1 MSLMIQH
8 GHGKSDK
15 IDLCLTNDD
24 ADGVIFAARNE
35 MPDRL
40 ESCLGSLTDEHG
52 NKYFY
57 LDPQFY
63 VTSCTPPN
71 DRFLPE
77 YPFYKAGLSSTAFA
91 NPATVSKY
99 AKLTL
104 EYQQELPVDSL
115 ISPTIMFSSFDD
127 AAYQSALSL
136 AYASLE
142 AHTKIKDAKPL
153 LLSFV
158 FSEDALASQEQLDH
172 FLDAV
177 TQEDWGME
185 GFYFIVEKREDG
197 YNQRFNEEGL
207 AHLLYATYVLSI
219 TNEFEVMFGYTDFV
233 GILLRAV
240 GADSFASGWAQS
252 ARRFHRRAFI
262 KAKGGGQ
269 QPRPRYSSAPLF
281 NSILIDELQAIDD
294 AGHLDEVMSRADLDS
309 VITDA
314 SSPQA
319 ATDWGLAVSQRQ
331 HWQTLS
337 LLDQEIEDKP
347 KAAVRNTLAKLR
359 VADGLYRALES
370 EGVQFD
376 RNSNKDHLKQ
386 WIKALKR
393 FQTLAGWV
401 AG

>member
-1 MSLMIQH
+1 MSLLIQH

-15 IDLCLTNDD
+15 IDLCLKDD
-24 ADGVIFAARNE
+24 SADGVIFAARNE
-35 MPDRL
+35 TPEKL
-40 ESCLGSLTDEHG
+40 EACLDKLTGEHED
-52 NKYFY
+52 KYFY

-63 VTSCTPPN
+63 LTSFSPPN
-71 DRFLPE
+71 DRYLPE
-77 YPFYKAGLSSTAFA
+77 YPYYKAGLGSTAFA

-104 EYQQELPVDSL
+104 EYQQGLPVDRL

-127 AAYQSALSL
+127 ASYQSALSL
-136 AYASLE
+136 AYASLD
-142 AHTKIKDAKPL
+142 AHAGIKDAKPL

-158 FSEDALASQEQLDH
+158 FAEEALASREQLDH

-177 TQEDWGME
+177 TQEDWGMN

-197 YNQRFNEEGL
+197 YNQRFDEERL
-207 AHLLYATYVLSI
+207 AHLLYATYVLSV
-219 TNEFEVMFGYTDFV
+219 TNEFEVLFGYTDFV

-240 GADSFASGWAQS
+240 GAESFASGWAQS
-252 ARRFHRRAFI
+252 ARRFKRKAFT
-262 KAKGGGQ
+262 KSKGGGQ

-281 NSILIDELQAIDD
+281 NSILVDELQDIYDT
-294 AGHLDEVMSRADLDS
+294 GRLDEVMSGADLDS
-309 VITDA
+309 IITDA

-319 ATDWGLAVSQRQ
+319 ATDWGLAVSQQQ

-337 LLDQEIEDKP
+337 LLDEAIDDEP
-347 KAAVRNTLAKLR
+347 KSDAKNTLAKLR
-359 VADGLYRALES
+359 AADGLYRALEL

-386 WIKALKR
+386 WIGALKR
-393 FQTLAGWV
+393 LQTLTGWTAG
-401 AG
+401 